1 MLNDHNDFKDL
12 KDFNDLRDLRD
23 FKVLTLIVG
32 EGFAVWREFAIFAIK
47 YI

>member
-1 MLNDHNDFKDL
+1 MLNDLNDLNDFKDL
-12 KDFNDLRDLRD
+12 RDLRDLRD